1 MLGEDH
7 DKIRKQQPSRACHT
21 QSFCRPLL
29 SAVLLHPKADA
40 LRDRNQQIHY

>member
-7 DKIRKQQPSRACHT
+7 DKTRKQQPSRACHT
-21 QSFCRPLL
+21 QTFCRPLL
-29 SAVLLHPKADA
+29 SAVLLRPKEDA